1 MKSRFLRKE
10 DKYADYNKDWI
21 SSLWL
26 KKSENHM
33 QRALGQP
40 LKDSDIRFIEEFT
53 LSQL

>member
-10 DKYADYNKDWI
+10 DKYADYNKEWI
-21 SSLWL
+21 